1 VRRRARLA
9 APTLPHCRRTDGLR
23 ELACTTRW
31 YGQAHCRRRRFI
43 VPRARIVVK
52 IDHEMNSK
60 TKDFAEDADRI
71 KDLIENADL
80 RGTPKVVSIEI
91 KQEFDSEE

>member
-1 VRRRARLA
+1 M
-9 APTLPHCRRTDGLR
+9 LR
-23 ELACTTRW
+23 EYFAAFSGLGGTVASLTE
-31 YGQAHCRRRRFI
+31 GRFI

-71 KDLIENADL
+71 KELIETADL

-91 KQEFDSEE
+91 KQEFDTED

>member
-1 VRRRARLA
+1 M
-9 APTLPHCRRTDGLR
+9 
-23 ELACTTRW
+23 
-31 YGQAHCRRRRFI
+31 
-43 VPRARIVVK
+43 PRARIVVK

>member
-1 VRRRARLA
+1 MGA
-9 APTLPHCRRTDGLR
+9 APLRQRPCPSSGGTVGLIVQ
-23 ELACTTRW
+23 E
-31 YGQAHCRRRRFI
+31 RRFI

-71 KDLIENADL
+71 KELIEEADL
-80 RGTPKVVSIEI
+80 KGRPKVVSLEI
-91 KQEFDSEE
+91 TQEFDSEK